1 MRAAL
6 AKIKEGALLFI
17 GAYAAFMLMDIVVR
31 LVILALA
38 LLLGAGQAQAG

>member
-6 AKIKEGALLFI
+6 QKIKEGALLFI
-17 GAYAAFMLMDIVVR
+17 GAYMAFMLMNIVLR
-31 LVILALA
+31 LVMIGLA